1 MKVNLDIHIRLAT
14 LKDLTDILEI
24 EKECFK
30 EPWTE
35 PIFRMILRSHPLDDD
50 RQTSH
55 NFYVCELL
63 HKIVGYT
70 IWENE
75 YFNRNDDDVLIFIA
89 HIMNLAIASDQRRKG
104 FGRMLI
110 EFAFKKIREGR
121 INDCYLEVRENNFPA
136 ISLYEIVGMSY
147 SKRLKNYYFNE
158 DGLTYFKK
166 L

>member
-1 MKVNLDIHIRLAT
+1 MKLNLDIRIRLAT
-14 LKDLTDILEI
+14 SKDLPDILEI
-24 EKECFK
+24 EKECFI

-35 PIFRMILRSHPLDDD
+35 LIFRMMLRGHHFDHGGQASP
-50 RQTSH
+50 

-63 HKIVGYT
+63 HKVVGYI

-110 EFAFKKIREGR
+110 EFAFKRIREGG
-121 INDCYLEVRENNFPA
+121 INDCYLEVRESNSPA
-136 ISLYEIVGMSY
+136 IHLYESVGMLY
-147 SKRLKNYYFNE
+147 RKRLKNYYFNE
-158 DGLTYFKK
+158 DGLTYFRK

>member
-1 MKVNLDIHIRLAT
+1 MQKNLGIEIRHAAS
-14 LKDLTDILEI
+14 KDLSDIVKI
-24 EKECFK
+24 EKSCFVD
-30 EPWTE
+30 PWTK
-35 PIFRMILRSHPLDDD
+35 PIFKIMLRNPSLNDKD
-50 RQTSH
+50 QGSH
-55 NFYVCELL
+55 NFYVCVLL
-63 HKIVGYT
+63 DEILGYI

-75 YFNRNDDDVLIFIA
+75 YIYRNDDESISFIG
-89 HIMNLAIASDQRRKG
+89 HIMNLAIAPDKRRKG

-110 EFAFKKIREGR
+110 EFAFKEMRDGG
-121 INDCYLEVRENNFPA
+121 INNCYLEVRENNFPA

>member
-75 YFNRNDDDVLIFIA
+75 YF
-89 HIMNLAIASDQRRKG
+89 AIASDQRRKG

-121 INDCYLEVRENNFPA
+121 INDCYLEVRENNLPA
-136 ISLYEIVGMSY
+136 IRLYESVGMSY
-147 SKRLKNYYFNE
+147 RKRLKNYYFNE
-158 DGLTYFKK
+158 DGLVYFRK

>member
-14 LKDLTDILEI
+14 LKDLPDILEI

-35 PIFRMILRSHPLDDD
+35 PIFRMMLRSHHLDDD
-50 RQTSH
+50 GQTSH

-63 HKIVGYT
+63 HKVVGYT

-75 YFNRNDDDVLIFIA
+75 YFNRNDDDVLIFIS
-89 HIMNLAIASDQRRKG
+89 HIMNLAIAPDQRRKG

-110 EFAFKKIREGR
+110 EFAFKRIREGG
-121 INDCYLEVRENNFPA
+121 INDCYLEVRVSNLPA
-136 ISLYEIVGMSY
+136 IRLYESVGMSY
-147 SKRLKNYYFNE
+147 RKRLKNYYYNE